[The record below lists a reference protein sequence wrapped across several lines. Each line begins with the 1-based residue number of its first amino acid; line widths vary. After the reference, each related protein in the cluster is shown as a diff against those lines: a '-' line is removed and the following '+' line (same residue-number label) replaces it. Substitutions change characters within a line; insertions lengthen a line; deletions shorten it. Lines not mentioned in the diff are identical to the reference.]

1 MYKNTISLGSFY
13 IGKASITGVISYAMR
28 SRRRRAHNNID
39 ISNAT
44 TIYTIGER
52 NTAGIS
58 TLTVEWNF
66 NCSLTPFDNNINY
79 SMLVSTTAGTKLD
92 RSNVKC
98 SICYDNINQ
107 DVNYTLK
114 EITDLTYILIW
125 SRRAFTMCRYAKRK
139 AGCAS
144 RRGNEGAKL

>member
-1 MYKNTISLGSFY
+1 
-13 IGKASITGVISYAMR
+13 MR